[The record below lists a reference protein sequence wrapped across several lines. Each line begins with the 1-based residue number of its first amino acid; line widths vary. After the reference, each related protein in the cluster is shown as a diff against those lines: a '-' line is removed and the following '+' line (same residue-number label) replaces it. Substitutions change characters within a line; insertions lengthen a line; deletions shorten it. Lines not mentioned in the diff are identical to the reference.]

1 MHPLIGRIAQTIIT
15 IFVAVSLGFFLI
27 HQLPTGPWQIM
38 TAIYGE
44 ETLQEMDP
52 ELIEMLSER
61 LVGFDATDPILT
73 QYVEYWQNVLTG
85 DFGTSVLFQEPV
97 LSVLAPAVPWTIL
110 ISTIAMVLNVVI
122 GVSLGAY
129 MAYREGSRFDIG
141 ATVLSVVLSS
151 IPYYVLAILLLFFVG
166 FQTGLFPT
174 GGRYGADV
182 EHGFNLPFILSVLH
196 HAMLPALS
204 LVFTS
209 FASLSIRAH
218 SIRILGSDYI
228 RVARLR
234 GIGERRIVFHYV
246 LRNSILP
253 YYTGF
258 IVGLTGLVGGS
269 VITEEIFQ
277 YLGVGWYMFRA
288 AVGGDIP
295 MLLGTFFL
303 FTVAT
308 VLMLLV
314 VDLTYH
320 LIDPRAEGVGT
331 SEAY

>member
-52 ELIEMLSER
+52 ETLQMISER
-61 LVGFDATDPILT
+61 LVGFDASDPILV
-73 QYVEYWQNVLTG
+73 QYVEYWQSVLTG
-85 DFGTSVLFQEPV
+85 DFGTSVIFQQPV
-97 LSVLAPAVPWTIL
+97 LSVLAPAVPWTVL
-110 ISTIAMVLNVVI
+110 ISTIAMVLNVTI
-122 GVSLGAY
+122 GVSMGAY

-151 IPYYVLAILLLFFVG
+151 IPYYVLAILLLLFVG

-174 GGRYGADV
+174 GGRFASDV
-182 EHGFNLPFILSVLH
+182 EHGFTLEFILSVLH
-196 HAMLPALS
+196 HAILPALS

-218 SIRILGSDYI
+218 SIRVLGSDYI

-258 IVGLTGLVGGS
+258 VVGLTGLVGGS

-308 VLMLLV
+308 VVMLLV
-314 VDLTYH
+314 VDMTYH
-320 LIDPRAEGVGT
+320 LIDPRAEGVGS
-331 SEAY
+331 SESY